1 MVRAN
6 SPLLKIEVDEVELD
20 RLEQLEILKRW
31 VRA

>member
-20 RLEQLEILKRW
+20 RLEQLEILKR
-31 VRA
+31 